1 MLALA
6 RIIIGAVGLMV
17 GGFLVINSLN
27 VLRAHINDWPLLAI
41 QAAVLLPIVFFALWF
56 ALFGHI
62 PEERAKIGFA
72 LRTGVIVAFI
82 FLVAGFFGPII
93 LSPASNQGPLFGIF
107 ISGPGGFLLG
117 CIVGFI
123 RARLITERSIEG

>member
-1 MLALA
+1 
-6 RIIIGAVGLMV
+6 
-17 GGFLVINSLN
+17 
-27 VLRAHINDWPLLAI
+27 AHTNDLPLLAI
-41 QAAVLLPIVFFALWF
+41 EAAALLPIVFFALWF